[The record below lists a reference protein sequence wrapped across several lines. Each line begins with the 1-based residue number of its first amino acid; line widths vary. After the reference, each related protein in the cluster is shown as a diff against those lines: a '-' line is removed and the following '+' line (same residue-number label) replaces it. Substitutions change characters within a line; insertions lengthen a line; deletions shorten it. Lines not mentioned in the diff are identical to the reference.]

1 MRSLEALNGGK
12 FSLSRN
18 SGFAS
23 MSFLSSKSMIF
34 RADFV
39 SPYLDSCSFC
49 LLIINTE
56 SHQNAPAQCTKHFAS
71 ERKVTVPEILQGQ
84 QLRYLLEQFLIE
96 GGEHL
101 EILHENLH
109 SLGPIMPVTPTA
121 NSAIKKN
128 TLTTTRDQE

>member
-1 MRSLEALNGGK
+1 
-12 FSLSRN
+12 
-18 SGFAS
+18 

-49 LLIINTE
+49 LLIINTQ
-56 SHQNAPAQCTKHFAS
+56 SHLDAPAQCTKHFAS
-71 ERKVTVPEILQGQ
+71 ERKVNVPEILQGQ
-84 QLRYLLEQFLIE
+84 QLCYLLEQLLVE

-121 NSAIKKN
+121 NSAKK
-128 TLTTTRDQE
+128 QP